1 MGAYKIHKYGFMTTL
16 MGLQSYTIWGIV
28 SLKKQGTDIL
38 TKLHNADQKL
48 DVIGGTTNVVRET
61 TTETDSKVDV
71 LLKGMD
77 TLQKNQAELSNDFKE
92 NQRQQQEI
100 MRGNRYIKAKVDLIG
115 TGVENLETGQA
126 QVLKRLGETNASVR
140 QLDAKLNRLVALLTP
155 PNRASGYAPQV
166 PFQT

>member
-1 MGAYKIHKYGFMTTL
+1 
-16 MGLQSYTIWGIV
+16 
-28 SLKKQGTDIL
+28 
-38 TKLHNADQKL
+38 
-48 DVIGGTTNVVRET
+48 
-61 TTETDSKVDV
+61 
-71 LLKGMD
+71 MD